1 MDKQHLLRGED
12 EDSELAVSEDCVR
25 PETDEMTPEDSY
37 SQKRRYLRIITRSW
51 PVASLAINLGFLV
64 LLLVQARSHT
74 SISPIFKGP
83 TITTHFNARTEYMSL
98 DHGYDI
104 YWEELLINKS
114 HWPALAFGADHDQW
128 LGRATITM

>member
-1 MDKQHLLRGED
+1 MDKRSLLRGED
-12 EDSELAVSEDCVR
+12 EDNELAVSEDDMR
-25 PETDEMTPEDSY
+25 PEMDEITPKESY
-37 SQKRRYLRIITRSW
+37 SQKRRYLCIIARSW
-51 PVASLAINLGFLV
+51 PVVSVVLNLGLLV
-64 LLLVQARSHT
+64 LLLVQAGPHT

-98 DHGYDI
+98 DHAYDI

-114 HWPALAFGADHDQW
+114 HWPALAFGVDHDQW